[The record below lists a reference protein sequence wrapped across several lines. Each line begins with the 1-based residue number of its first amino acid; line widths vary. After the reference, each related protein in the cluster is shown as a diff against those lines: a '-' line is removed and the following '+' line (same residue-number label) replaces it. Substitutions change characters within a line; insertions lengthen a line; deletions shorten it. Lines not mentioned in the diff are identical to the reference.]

1 MPEYISVTDVLSSIT
16 EALRPQAAKQFDELE
31 ELLELRDVPDS
42 RQWNGKEVSTFGIL
56 GRAAYI
62 KMYSAV
68 GRKSQAARELEAA
81 LNNSDVKGE
90 SPSLYEFSSTGMA
103 RLDPNALQ
111 VVQMVL
117 IAFSHEFSI
126 ALRAH
131 LSGKSTPLRAAWE
144 AAPGAEK
151 ASSLRLIAFDK
162 KEITHFLCRNNIPH
176 ELDGNS
182 CEALD
187 SNLTDFAA
195 IVEGAVPHTS
205 SDAHVTTRSRE
216 APMPQVGI
224 TSVVVHRI
232 GSTKAN
238 SFKSLQR
245 VLFQAV
251 IQETSSTDPTL
262 VTEDVWVRLLAE
274 AKKTDAE
281 RHVFLRR
288 YVRGDCIEYDGQK
301 RDGLNKK
308 ALRQTIK
315 RWLESQQSGEN
326 SSVGNS
332 QCD

>member
-1 MPEYISVTDVLSSIT
+1 MPEYVSVTDVLSSIT
-16 EALRPQAAKQFDELE
+16 EALRPQAAQQLDELE
-31 ELLELRDVPDS
+31 ELLELRDIPDS
-42 RQWNGKEVSTFGIL
+42 RQWNGKEVRTFGIL

-90 SPSLYEFSSTGMA
+90 SPSLYEFSSTGVA
-103 RLDPNALQ
+103 RLDPNALH
-111 VVQMVL
+111 VVKMVL

-131 LSGKSTPLRAAWE
+131 LSGKSTPMRATLE
-144 AAPGAEK
+144 SAPGAEK

-162 KEITHFLCRNNIPH
+162 KEIAHFLGRNNIPH
-176 ELDGNS
+176 EFDGNS
-182 CEALD
+182 CEAVD
-187 SNLTDFAA
+187 SNLSDFVA
-195 IVEGAVPHTS
+195 IEGDVQHTS
-205 SDAHVTTRSRE
+205 NDAHVTSRSRE
-216 APMPQVGI
+216 APMPQAGI

-238 SFKSLQR
+238 NFKSLQR

-251 IQETSSTDPTL
+251 VQETSSTDPTL
-262 VTEDVWVRLLAE
+262 VTADVWVRLLAE
-274 AKKTDAE
+274 AKKPDAE